1 MTTTDKRNATAADID
16 ETAELIGRIAIQNHE
31 NRFKRFK
38 VERDGTITVKRQ
50 GAKCLVL
57 VHEEHWP
64 AAYGIEARTYK
75 IFTAIYR

>member
-38 VERDGTITVKRQ
+38 VERDGTI
-50 GAKCLVL
+50 
-57 VHEEHWP
+57 
-64 AAYGIEARTYK
+64 
-75 IFTAIYR
+75 